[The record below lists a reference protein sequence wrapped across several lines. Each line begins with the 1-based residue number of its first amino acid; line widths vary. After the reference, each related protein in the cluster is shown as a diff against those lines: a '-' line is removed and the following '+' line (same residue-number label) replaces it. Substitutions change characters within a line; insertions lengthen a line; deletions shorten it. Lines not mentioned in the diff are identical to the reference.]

1 MEILRTPD
9 ERFNGLSDWPYEPR
23 YTEVAIESSGPQSNE
38 TLRIHHVDVG
48 DAGARETILCMHG
61 EPTWGYLYRK
71 MIPVFTAAGHRVVV
85 PDLVGFG
92 RSDKPSATTD
102 YTYERHVEWMSQWLE
117 ANDFRHLT
125 LVCQDW
131 GGLIG
136 LRLATAFPDRF
147 DRIVIANTGLPTGD
161 PPPNEAFLAWRH
173 FSQTT
178 KDFAVARIIEGGCAT
193 KPLSAE
199 VLKAYDAPFPDD
211 RYKAGARIFPTLVP
225 ASLEDP
231 SSVPNQRAWDV
242 LRQWTKPFIC
252 AFSDSDPVTR
262 NGEWAFRKAV
272 PGAETSHHT
281 TIEGGGHFLQEDRG
295 VELATFI
302 NESLSH

>member
-9 ERFNGLSDWPYEPR
+9 ERFAGLSEWPYEPR
-23 YTEVAIESSGPQSNE
+23 YTDVAIHPAPSGDAS

-48 DAGARETILCMHG
+48 DGGARETILCMHG
-61 EPTWGYLYRK
+61 EPTWGYLYRT

-92 RSDKPSATTD
+92 RSDKPTATTD
-102 YTYERHVEWMSQWLE
+102 YTYERHVWWMSQWLE
-117 ANDFRHLT
+117 SNDLSGLT

-147 DRIVIANTGLPTGD
+147 ARIVAANTGLPTGD
-161 PPPNEAFLAWRH
+161 PPPNAAFLAWRQ

-178 KDFAVARIIEGGCAT
+178 KDFAVAKIIEGGCAS
-193 KPLSAE
+193 KPLRPE
-199 VLKAYDAPFPDD
+199 VLAAYDAPFPDD
-211 RYKAGARIFPTLVP
+211 RFKAGARIFPTLVP
-225 ASLEDP
+225 ASLDDP
-231 SSVPNQRAWDV
+231 SSLANRQAWDV
-242 LRQWTKPFIC
+242 LRSWKKPFHC
-252 AFSDSDPVTR
+252 AFSDGDPVTR

-272 PGAETSHHT
+272 PGAETSSHT

-302 NESLSH
+302 NGVLAS